1 MLYANSGKIL
11 RWGRL
16 LSPGTD
22 RSVIIAVDHG
32 LLGTTPGLVNFER
45 ALRKVLPGSP
55 DGLLISPGM
64 LARYAHLLQGR
75 ERPGIVVTLDAF
87 IHETLPNRG
96 QRGEDYR
103 LIASVEDAVRMGAD
117 AVKMVLIFGREQVE
131 VHADNVEEV
140 ARVARQCE
148 VWGIPLMVEP
158 TLWGTTVPEPEKNDA
173 ELIGSICRVAVEL
186 GADILKAP
194 YTGNPE
200 TFRRVVEASPV
211 PVVILGGPRMTTE
224 QDVLGAV
231 AGAVEAGAVGVAF
244 GRNVFQ
250 HDNPT
255 GMVKALRRVVHDRVP
270 VAEAIKEVLSHES

>member
-45 ALRKVLPGSP
+45 ALRKVLPGGP

-64 LARYAHLLQGR
+64 LARYAPLLQGR
-75 ERPGIVVTLDAF
+75 ERPGVVVTLDAF
-87 IHETLPNRG
+87 FHATLPNRG

-103 LIASVEDAVRMGAD
+103 MIASVEDAVRMGAD

-131 VHADNVEEV
+131 VHADNAEEV
-140 ARVARQCE
+140 ARAARQCE
-148 VWGIPLMVEP
+148 AWGIPLMVEP
-158 TLWGTTVPEPEKNDA
+158 TLWGITVPEPEKNDP
-173 ELIGSICRVAVEL
+173 ELIGSICRIAVEL

-200 TFRRVVEASPV
+200 TFRRIVEASPV
-211 PVVILGGPRMTTE
+211 PVVILGGPRMNTE
-224 QDVLGAV
+224 HDILNAV

-255 GMVKALRRVVHDRVP
+255 GMVKALRRVVHDRFP
-270 VAEAIKEVLSHES
+270 VEEAVKEVLSS

>member
-16 LSPGTD
+16 LSSGTD

-45 ALRKVLPGSP
+45 ALRKVPPGGP

-87 IHETLPNRG
+87 IHATLPNRG

-200 TFRRVVEASPV
+200 TFRRMVEASPV

-224 QDVLGAV
+224 QDVLSAV
-231 AGAVEAGAVGVAF
+231 AGAIESGAVGVAF

-255 GMVKALRRVVHDRVP
+255 GMVKALRRVVHDRFP
-270 VAEAIKEVLSHES
+270 VAEAIKEVLSS